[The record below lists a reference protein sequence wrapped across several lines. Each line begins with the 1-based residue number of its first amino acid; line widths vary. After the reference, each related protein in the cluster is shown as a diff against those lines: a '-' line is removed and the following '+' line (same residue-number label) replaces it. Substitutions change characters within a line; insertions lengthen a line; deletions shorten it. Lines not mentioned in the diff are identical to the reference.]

1 MKIAVDAMGGDHAPR
16 EVVSGA
22 ILAAREL
29 NVPII
34 LVGHEARI
42 LEELGRAGGVH
53 PLISVVHASEV
64 VEMCESPAN
73 AIRKKKDS
81 SIRVGMNLV
90 ASGEASSF
98 VSAGNSGAVMAGA
111 LYILKKIGG
120 IDRPAITATI
130 PTPAGPIVLI
140 DSGANVD
147 CKPAHLVQF
156 GIMGEAYARKILGI
170 PSPRIG
176 IVSIGEEESK
186 GTDLTRETGD
196 KFRKTKLNFVG
207 NVEGRDFFTGKADVF
222 VCDGF
227 VGNVVLKT
235 MEGMATALGHF
246 LKTEIRKSYPAM
258 LGALLA
264 GGAIRN
270 VKKRL
275 DYAEYGGAPLLGV
288 RGGVVICHGSSDAK
302 AMKNG
307 IRMAA
312 SLGMGGVDV
321 EIAQS
326 ILLQGRLAEE
336 GMTAGN

>member
-22 ILAAREL
+22 LVAAREL
-29 NVPII
+29 NVPIV
-34 LVGHEARI
+34 LVGQESLIR
-42 LEELGRAGGVH
+42 EELARAGGSN
-53 PLISVVHASEV
+53 PLVSVVHASEV
-64 VEMCESPAN
+64 VEMCEQPAI
-73 AIRKKKDS
+73 AMRKKKDS
-81 SIRVGMNLV
+81 SIRVGINMV
-90 ASGEASSF
+90 ASGEASAF

-111 LYILKKIGG
+111 LYILKKVDG

-130 PTPAGPIVLI
+130 PTPSGPIVLI
-140 DSGANVD
+140 DAGANVD

-170 PSPRIG
+170 SSPRIG
-176 IVSIGEEESK
+176 VVSIGEEDSK
-186 GTDLTRETGD
+186 GTDLTRETGE
-196 KFRKTKLNFVG
+196 KLRQTRLNFIG
-207 NVEGRDFFTGKADVF
+207 NVEGRDFFAGKADVF

-264 GGAIRN
+264 GGAMRN

-275 DYAEYGGAPLLGV
+275 DYTEYGGAPLLGV

-302 AMKNG
+302 AVKNG
-307 IRMAA
+307 IRMAM
-312 SLGMGGVDV
+312 SLSLGGVDV

-326 ILLQGRLAEE
+326 ILAQGKMSEE
-336 GMTAGN
+336 GIAAGN

>member
-22 ILAAREL
+22 LVAAREL
-29 NVPII
+29 NVPIV
-34 LVGHEARI
+34 LVGQEPLIR
-42 LEELGRAGGVH
+42 EELARAGGSN
-53 PLISVVHASEV
+53 PLVSVVHASEV
-64 VEMCESPAN
+64 VEMCEQPAI
-73 AIRKKKDS
+73 AMRKKKDS
-81 SIRVGMNLV
+81 SIRVGINMV
-90 ASGEASSF
+90 ASGEASAF

-111 LYILKKIGG
+111 LYILKKVDG

-130 PTPAGPIVLI
+130 PTPSGPIVLI
-140 DSGANVD
+140 DAGANVD

-170 PSPRIG
+170 SSPRIG
-176 IVSIGEEESK
+176 VVSIGEEDSK
-186 GTDLTRETGD
+186 GTDLTRETGE
-196 KFRKTKLNFVG
+196 KLRQTRLNFIG
-207 NVEGRDFFTGKADVF
+207 NVEGRDFFAGKADVF

-264 GGAIRN
+264 GGAMRN

-275 DYAEYGGAPLLGV
+275 DYTEYGGAPLLGV

-302 AMKNG
+302 AVKNG
-307 IRMAA
+307 IRMAM
-312 SLGMGGVDV
+312 SLSLGGVDV

-326 ILLQGRLAEE
+326 ILAQGKMSEE
-336 GMTAGN
+336 GIAAGN

>member
-22 ILAAREL
+22 LLAAREL
-29 NVPII
+29 EVPII
-34 LVGHEARI
+34 LVGRESLIR
-42 LEELGRAGGVH
+42 EELARAGANH
-53 PLISVVHASEV
+53 PLISVVNASEV
-64 VEMCESPAN
+64 VEMCEQPAI
-73 AIRKKKDS
+73 AMRKKKDS
-81 SIRVGMNLV
+81 SMRVGLNLV

-111 LYILKKIGG
+111 LYVLKKVEG

-130 PTPAGPIVLI
+130 PTPSGPIVLI
-140 DSGANVD
+140 DAGANVD

-170 PSPRIG
+170 ASPRIG
-176 IVSIGEEESK
+176 VVSIGEEESK
-186 GTDLTRETGD
+186 GTDLTRETGE
-196 KFRKTKLNFVG
+196 RLRQTRLNFIG
-207 NVEGRDFFTGKADVF
+207 NVEGRDFFSGKADVF

-246 LKTEIRKSYPAM
+246 LKTEIKKSAPAM

-275 DYAEYGGAPLLGV
+275 DYTEYGGAPLLGV

-302 AMKNG
+302 AIKNG
-307 IRMAA
+307 IRMAT
-312 SLGMGGVDV
+312 SLSRGGVDV
-321 EIAQS
+321 EIAKS
-326 ILLQGRLAEE
+326 MVEHGRMAEE
-336 GMTAGN
+336 GISVGQ